1 MTYLDGT
8 VVTVALP
15 VMQRDLGATFLSMQW
30 VISAY
35 ALFLSALLLVG
46 GALGDNWG
54 LRRVYVIGIALF
66 AIASLLCG
74 IARNAEELIVARAV
88 QGIGGALLVPGSLAL
103 LNAAFAPADRAK
115 AIATWSALAAICP
128 RIGSLAGQVG

>member
-1 MTYLDGT
+1 MSEIKTDQGAPALTVGSTQGRWLLAAAVIGSGMTYLDGT

-15 VMQRDLGATFLSMQW
+15 IMHGDLGATFLSMQW

-74 IARNAEELIVARAV
+74 VART
-88 QGIGGALLVPGSLAL
+88 QKS
-103 LNAAFAPADRAK
+103 
-115 AIATWSALAAICP
+115 
-128 RIGSLAGQVG
+128 

>member
-1 MTYLDGT
+1 MPEIKPNLGAATLTVSSAEGRWLLAAAVIGSGMTYLDGT

-88 QGIGGALLVPGSLAL
+88 QGIGGALLVP
-103 LNAAFAPADRAK
+103 R
-115 AIATWSALAAICP
+115 
-128 RIGSLAGQVG
+128 